1 MAHAHTTS
9 ADTRSVTELVED
21 ATSQLTRLV
30 RDEIQL
36 ARLEMQD
43 KTKGVAKGAGMAGAG
58 GLLAFYGGAALVAAA
73 VLALALVLPDWAAA
87 LIVGAVLLSL
97 GAGLALLGKKN
108 VSAAGPPV
116 PQHAVDDVREDIQ
129 AVKGGTRR

>member
-87 LIVGAVLLSL
+87 LIVGAVLLLL